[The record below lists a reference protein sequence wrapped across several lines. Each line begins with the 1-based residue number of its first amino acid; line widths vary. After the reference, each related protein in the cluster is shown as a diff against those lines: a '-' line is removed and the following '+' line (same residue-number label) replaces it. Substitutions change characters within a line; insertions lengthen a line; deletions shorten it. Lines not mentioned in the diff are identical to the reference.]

1 MLPTG
6 AWVERG
12 LEGWRKGWVDGGREG
27 GRGEGEGENFHT
39 EYQDFQVL
47 SRLKGV

>member
-27 GRGEGEGENFHT
+27 EVKERGKTYTQNTRTFK
-39 EYQDFQVL
+39 Y
-47 SRLKGV
+47 SAA